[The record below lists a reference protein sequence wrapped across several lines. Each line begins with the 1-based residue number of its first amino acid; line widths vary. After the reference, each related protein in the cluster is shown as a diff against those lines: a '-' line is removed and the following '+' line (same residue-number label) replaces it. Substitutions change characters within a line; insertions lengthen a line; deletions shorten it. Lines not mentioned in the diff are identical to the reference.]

1 MELTEHIEKVNRKMF
16 AKIRQSSEN
25 VAVFF
30 CKIFIN
36 FLHYQNAALERR
48 CCLMCFFTDSDDCKQ
63 CKQVLMEIEHIDDD
77 ADAAGIDF
85 VKIDDKQMAKE
96 CGVFA
101 LPAIVFFKLGS
112 KEPTI
117 YAGIN
122 RILFDL

>member
-1 MELTEHIEKVNRKMF
+1 MIL
-16 AKIRQSSEN
+16 
-25 VAVFF
+25 
-30 CKIFIN
+30 
-36 FLHYQNAALERR
+36 
-48 CCLMCFFTDSDDCKQ
+48 DSDDCKQ

-85 VKIDDKQMAKE
+85 VKIDDKRMAKE

-117 YAGIN
+117 YAGIF
-122 RILFDL
+122 ILYIFLNS